1 MAVPAKRK
9 APVRRQRINFR
20 ASDSE
25 ERLIRMGAERR
36 GEKVTRFVVD
46 SACAAAEMALADQ
59 KQFELS
65 VAQFERF
72 QRALDRPARVIP
84 ALQKLFAEE
93 TVLDRN
99 RKAANRGSETA
110 QI

>member
-1 MAVPAKRK
+1 MVVAARRK

-36 GEKVTRFVVD
+36 GEKVTRFIVD

-59 KQFELS
+59 RQFQLS
-65 VAQFERF
+65 PAQFERF
-72 QRALDRPARVIP
+72 QRALDRPARMIP

-99 RKAANRGSETA
+99 RQTTSRGRGVA
-110 QI
+110 QS

>member
-1 MAVPAKRK
+1 MVVAARRK

-36 GEKVTRFVVD
+36 GENVTRFIVN
-46 SACAAAEMALADQ
+46 SACAAAEMVLADQ
-59 KQFELS
+59 RQFQLS
-65 VAQFERF
+65 PAQFERF
-72 QRALDRPARVIP
+72 QRALDRPAKIIP
-84 ALQKLFAEE
+84 ALQKLFADE

-99 RKAANRGSETA
+99 RKTASRGRGVA
-110 QI
+110 QS